1 MTEIESVQELTRTEI
16 ADYLR
21 AFATQLDTS
30 PPGTGTQPPEG
41 EDDHRVTLL
50 VGEDSATID
59 PPERI
64 TFEVEVETEEALM
77 GNTVEHEIEF
87 ELSWQTEPTD
97 EADEKE
103 LDIV

>member
-1 MTEIESVQELTRTEI
+1 MTEIESAQELTRTEV

-21 AFATQLDTS
+21 AFATQLDS
-30 PPGTGTQPPEG
+30 SSPGTGTQPPPD
-41 EDDHRVTLL
+41 EDDHRVTFL

-64 TFEVEVETEEALM
+64 TFEVEVETAEALM

-87 ELSWQTEPTD
+87 ELSWQTESTD
-97 EADEKE
+97 EANEE
-103 LDIV
+103 QLDIV